1 MADVKIKKC
10 GNCGHTRDEGFDA
23 MCFCKVLWTR
33 VVKES
38 VACPKWTD
46 TKVF

>member
-1 MADVKIKKC
+1 MGELKIKKC
-10 GNCGHTRDEGFDA
+10 GNCGRRRDDADDA
-23 MCFCKVLWTR
+23 MCFCRFLWTR

-38 VACPKWTD
+38 LGCPKWTD